1 VLGVVWMFDGLSD
14 AERMLL
20 VLNQVKKSSQIYP
33 SSVSVQEKISRRKK
47 MKSQRKAR
55 RLNRV

>member
-1 VLGVVWMFDGLSD
+1 MFDGLSD

-20 VLNQVKKSSQIYP
+20 VLNQTKTSAQIYP
-33 SSVSVQEKISRRKK
+33 SSVRGSEKILRRKK
-47 MKSQRKAR
+47 SKSQRKAR

>member
-1 VLGVVWMFDGLSD
+1 MFDNLSD

-20 VLNQVKKSSQIYP
+20 VLNQVKKSSEIYP
-33 SSVSVQEKISRRKK
+33 SSVRGLEKISRRKK
-47 MKSQRKAR
+47 MKLQRKAR

>member
-1 VLGVVWMFDGLSD
+1 MFNELSD

-20 VLNQVKKSSQIYP
+20 VLNRLKKSSEIYP

-47 MKSQRKAR
+47 SKTQRKAR

>member
-1 VLGVVWMFDGLSD
+1 MVEGLSQ
-14 AERMLL
+14 AEEMLL
-20 VLNQVKKSSQIYP
+20 VLNRLKKSSEIYP
-33 SSVSVQEKISRRKK
+33 SSVRGVEKISRRKK